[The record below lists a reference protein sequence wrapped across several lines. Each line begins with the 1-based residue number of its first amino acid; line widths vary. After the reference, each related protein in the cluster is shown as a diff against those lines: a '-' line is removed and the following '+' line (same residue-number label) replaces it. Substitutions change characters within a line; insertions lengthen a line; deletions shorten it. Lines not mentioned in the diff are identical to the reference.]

1 MMLYF
6 NNKLKREKEK
16 NLNKLL
22 PRSIMTIIGNICF
35 VFNKG
40 QMLC

>member
-1 MMLYF
+1 MLYF
-6 NNKLKREKEK
+6 NNKLKMRKEK
-16 NLNKLL
+16 NLNKFSSK
-22 PRSIMTIIGNICF
+22 SIMTTIGNICF